1 MARRETNAIILSD
14 YVPSKMTTG
23 EVVETLEWDIG
34 QKIDKYCANL
44 AESGETTIVI
54 IVSCWIPSRINISA
68 IRRLTP
74 QLDIMHGRPHIGA
87 NGASWPPGIM
97 GEKLKKR
104 KRAKSSFLCLCYILR
119 AIRAGSCRE
128 RRYADHKFI
137 YTSECTIS

>member
-68 IRRLTP
+68 MRRLTP
-74 QLDIMHGRPHIGA
+74 QLDIIHGRPHIGGKWGQLTPWN
-87 NGASWPPGIM
+87 NG
-97 GEKLKKR
+97 
-104 KRAKSSFLCLCYILR
+104 
-119 AIRAGSCRE
+119 
-128 RRYADHKFI
+128 
-137 YTSECTIS
+137 

>member
-68 IRRLTP
+68 MRRLTP
-74 QLDIMHGRPHIGA
+74 QLDIIHGRQHIGGKWGQLTPWN
-87 NGASWPPGIM
+87 NG
-97 GEKLKKR
+97 
-104 KRAKSSFLCLCYILR
+104 
-119 AIRAGSCRE
+119 
-128 RRYADHKFI
+128 
-137 YTSECTIS
+137 